1 MGTVDIDLFKP
12 ELVFFDIDAG
22 NREDLFSHLGHR
34 LKEAGYIEETWFDAI
49 AARERE
55 YPTGLAC
62 QAINVAIPHTDQ
74 EHLARPYIAIVRP
87 RSPVVFEAMA
97 HMGDDVPA
105 ELIVNLGLM
114 AHEDGQVAV
123 LQALMGIFMDAE
135 ASAEI
140 LAQRTPQ
147 GMVEVMRRR
156 CRG

>member
-1 MGTVDIDLFKP
+1 MGVVDTGLFKP
-12 ELVFFDIDAG
+12 ELVFFDIEAKDSAA
-22 NREDLFSHLGHR
+22 LFTQLGER
-34 LKEAGYIEETWFDAI
+34 LRRAGYIKETWFDAI
-49 AARERE
+49 AKRERE

-62 QAINVAIPHTDQ
+62 QAIRVAIPHTDQ
-74 EHLARPYIAIVRP
+74 EHIKRPYIAVVRP
-87 RSPVVFEAMA
+87 QTPVVFEAMA

-140 LAQRTPQ
+140 LSQRTEE
-147 GMVEVMRRR
+147 GMVEVLRRR